1 MSISLS
7 GLTRREARYIRVRLL
22 YSEQN
27 HYQLPVNQN
36 EMEDKQNDLNVQ
48 YNINRILIL
57 GMPTKPTTA
66 IRNLVLLL
74 QK

>member
-74 QK
+74 